1 MDLHELVDALLTHD
15 MLTARQM
22 VADAQRE
29 GLVWAS
35 VPEPGGLDASARA
48 VAAGVVEM
56 LAARAHQ
63 SPPSWT
69 GSVDRSPTPVFLVR
83 AALTMPRL
91 RRLCEEEGPEPLRCR
106 AVMAPPDFLTVA

>member
-1 MDLHELVDALLTHD
+1 VDLHELVNALLHHD

-22 VADAQRE
+22 VADARRAAF
-29 GLVWAS
+29 VWSS
-35 VPEPGGLDASARA
+35 VPEPRGFDASAQA

-56 LAARAHQ
+56 LAARARQ

-69 GSVDRSPTPVFLVR
+69 ASVRRSPTPVFLVR

-91 RRLCEEEGPEPLRCR
+91 RRLCEAEGPEPLRR
-106 AVMAPPDFLTVA
+106 RDVMAPPDFLTLA